1 MWMQLS
7 SGSLPSDSLLR
18 SQPQSW
24 EKAPAIWRKH
34 GGFPTT
40 SAAYY
45 FHLHSTLIANYAKKD
60 FKIPALGNAAA
71 QTTFSQTAEQSSWQI
86 LPQCRKKKSKQRK
99 CCFCHKPVF
108 ANGCICSSSDALSS
122 ATCLFLQIWGR
133 CWHPLFYVVLG
144 TSSPRVSRPNTV
156 YCFLTTGSYLL
167 LWIFPNMERR
177 KTLAAPGYHPYHTT
191 LNLVLADFLGA
202 GIIAQ
207 WRHACGLGLRMRIWP
222 IISERRRKEDWLKNP
237 TPGQISIHCI
247 L

>member
-86 LPQCRKKKSKQRK
+86 LPQCRKKKVSKGNA
-99 CCFCHKPVF
+99 VF
-108 ANGCICSSSDALSS
+108 AIGQCLQMAAFVAAAMLFHPPHVFPYRSEADAD
-122 ATCLFLQIWGR
+122 I
-133 CWHPLFYVVLG
+133 
-144 TSSPRVSRPNTV
+144 
-156 YCFLTTGSYLL
+156 
-167 LWIFPNMERR
+167 
-177 KTLAAPGYHPYHTT
+177 PYST
-191 LNLVLADFLGA
+191 
-202 GIIAQ
+202 
-207 WRHACGLGLRMRIWP
+207 
-222 IISERRRKEDWLKNP
+222 
-237 TPGQISIHCI
+237 
-247 L
+247 